1 MATRVNG
8 YNGNINLP
16 KANTKIEWTPEKI
29 MEYKK
34 CMDDPVYFAEKY
46 FKIIHVDEGLIPF
59 KLYDFQKKV
68 IRDSTTNNRILLAAT
83 RQCGKTSVYTVIA
96 LHFALFNKNK
106 MVGILANKEGTAI
119 EILERI
125 QRAYEYL
132 PDFLKGGV
140 IEFNKKSMEFDNGSK
155 IIASASSSSNLR
167 GRSLSMIVLDEA
179 AFIHNYFQFSASILP
194 TISSGKTTKLLIA
207 STPNGLNSFY
217 EYVRDA
223 REGKNDFVLTEV
235 PWTAIPGR
243 DEEWKKRTLAEL
255 NNDLDRFEQE
265 YNVGFLGSS
274 GTLLNGA
281 TLKALK
287 KVEPLSTKDGLSI
300 YHPKVDNRLYAMTC
314 DVSHGKGLDY
324 SAFHVI
330 DVSEQPYKQVCTYRS
345 NTVSPQDYA
354 QIIFNIGKYYNNA
367 FVLVENN
374 DIGGTVTHILWHELE
389 YDNLLSSQN
398 NGRAGKKLVIGVPSK
413 SDIGIRM
420 TKSVKSLGCTVL
432 KLIAESR
439 QLEIVDKETIGE
451 LSTFSKKGSSYEAED
466 GKHDDCVMPLVSFA
480 WMTTTDLFKELT
492 DSNIMG
498 TITDYSE
505 NQLANNLLSIGVV
518 VTGVEDA
525 EEKAY
530 VRLEGDPDL
539 WTEHDW
545 NGYGNFSVM

>member
-1 MATRVNG
+1 MVEIKPNEDWEVLTPTGYQSFSGIKRHISETIRLKFSDGSDLGCTRSHKILKDGVFIEAQELVVGDVIDTITVVEILDDEDQYVYDLLDVENG
-8 YNGNINLP
+8 HQYI
-16 KANTKIEWTPEKI
+16 
-29 MEYKK
+29 
-34 CMDDPVYFAEKY
+34 
-46 FKIIHVDEGLIPF
+46 
-59 KLYDFQKKV
+59 
-68 IRDSTTNNRILLAAT
+68 TNNVVSHNCAFVR
-83 RQCGKTSVYTVIA
+83 GWENFYTSVY
-96 LHFALFNKNK
+96 
-106 MVGILANKEGTAI
+106 
-119 EILERI
+119 
-125 QRAYEYL
+125 
-132 PDFLKGGV
+132 
-140 IEFNKKSMEFDNGSK
+140 
-155 IIASASSSSNLR
+155 
-167 GRSLSMIVLDEA
+167 
-179 AFIHNYFQFSASILP
+179 P
-194 TISSGKTTKLLIA
+194 TLSSGQETKMLFT
-207 STPNGLNSFY
+207 STSNGLNHFHQFWVGAVDGTNGFNPVKATW
-217 EYVRDA
+217 ER
-223 REGKNDFVLTEV
+223 V
-235 PWTAIPGR
+235 PTR
-243 DEEWKKRTLAEL
+243 DEKWKQETLRAL
-255 NNDLDRFEQE
+255 NFDYQKFAQE
-265 YNVGFLGSS
+265 YECEFLGSS

-451 LSTFSKKGSSYEAED
+451 LSTFSKKGSSYEAEE

-525 EEKAY
+525 EERAY